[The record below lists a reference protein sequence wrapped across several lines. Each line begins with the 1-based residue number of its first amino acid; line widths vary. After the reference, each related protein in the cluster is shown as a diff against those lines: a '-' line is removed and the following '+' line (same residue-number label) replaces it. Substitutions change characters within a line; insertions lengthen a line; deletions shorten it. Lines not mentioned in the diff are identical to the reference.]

1 MPLPPTGANFKIE
14 RKNMKR
20 MLMTGAVLFVSSTL
34 AIASDWVQVFANP
47 AEAIS
52 VDSDS
57 ITRSGDSVNA
67 WTQTVLAV
75 ETDVQLG
82 RPAKAV
88 KTQYIADCKGRTLL
102 VNALIF
108 YDAQGNVLASLPP
121 EQDAPAVV
129 VPGTGG
135 EFILRAVCNKG

>member
-1 MPLPPTGANFKIE
+1 MLVTGA
-14 RKNMKR
+14 
-20 MLMTGAVLFVSSTL
+20 LFCSSTL

-47 AEAIS
+47 AEAIN

-57 ITRSGDSVNA
+57 VTRSGDSGNA

-82 RPAKAV
+82 RPAKTV
-88 KTQYIADCKGRTLL
+88 KTQYIADCQGRTLL
-102 VNALIF
+102 VKALIF

-121 EQDAPAVV
+121 EQDTPAVV

>member
-1 MPLPPTGANFKIE
+1 MN
-14 RKNMKR
+14 R
-20 MLMTGAVLFVSSTL
+20 MLALGAFLLLSSAS
-34 AIASDWVQVFANP
+34 AIASDWVQVFANSG
-47 AEAIS
+47 EAVS
-52 VDSDS
+52 VDKDS
-57 ITRSGDSVNA
+57 VARSGDTVNA

-82 RPAKAV
+82 RPAKAI
-88 KTQYIADCKGRTLL
+88 KTQYVADCQARTLL

-121 EQDAPAVV
+121 EHDAPAVV

-135 EFILRAVCNKG
+135 DFILRAVCSKG